1 MSPETIEGLVADY
14 GYGIILVGTYFDHY
28 GIPLFLVFGG
38 IAASQ
43 NLLNLPMVFV
53 CGFAGGWI
61 ADLFLYFLGYKTGL
75 QYWMQFAFVRK
86 LQKPIQWTDRLFEE
100 RPATVVILGRFLF
113 AVSKIIPPF
122 AGMIRYDFK
131 HYFIYSF
138 IGNLLFSAIYTTLS
152 FLAGSV
158 VIDFLKELEITNVV
172 LTLLFVL
179 GMWILT
185 RKLMKNRTASG
196 GT

>member
-1 MSPETIEGLVADY
+1 MSPETIEGLVGDY

-43 NLLNLPMVFV
+43 NLLNLPMVFI

-86 LQKPIQWTDRLFEE
+86 LGKLIQWTDRLFQK
-100 RPATVVILGRFLF
+100 RPAMMVILGRFLF

-122 AGMIRYDFK
+122 AGMVRYNFK
-131 HYFIYSF
+131 RYFVYSF
-138 IGNLLFSAIYTTLS
+138 IGNFLFSAIYTGIS

-158 VIDFLKELEITNVV
+158 VVDSLKELEITNVIA
-172 LTLLFVL
+172 TLLFV
-179 GMWILT
+179 GVMWLVT
-185 RKLMKNRTASG
+185 RKLLKDRTVSG

>member
-1 MSPETIEGLVADY
+1 MSPETIEGLVRDY
-14 GYGIILVGTYFDHY
+14 GYGIILIGTYFDHY

-43 NLLNLPMVFV
+43 NILDVYLVLL

-86 LQKPIQWTDRLFEE
+86 LSQPIDAVGRMFQTH
-100 RPATVVILGRFLF
+100 PALLVILGRFLF

-122 AGMIRYDFK
+122 AGMIRYEIK
-131 HYFIYSF
+131 RYVVYSF
-138 IGNLLFSAIYTTLS
+138 LGNIIFSAAYTWIS
-152 FLAGSV
+152 ISV
-158 VIDFLKELEITNVV
+158 GASILTSMKELKATNIILTALFI
-172 LTLLFVL
+172 LTLFWLTKKLFKQRIV
-179 GMWILT
+179 
-185 RKLMKNRTASG
+185 
-196 GT
+196 

>member
-1 MSPETIEGLVADY
+1 MSPEAIEGLVRDY
-14 GYGIILVGTYFDHY
+14 GYGVILIGTYFDHY

-43 NLLNLPMVFV
+43 NILDANLVLL

-86 LQKPIQWTDRLFEE
+86 LSKPIEWTGKLFQT
-100 RPATVVILGRFLF
+100 RPAMLVIAGRFLF

-122 AGMIRYDFK
+122 AGMIRYEIK
-131 HYFIYSF
+131 RYIIYSF
-138 IGNLLFSAIYTTLS
+138 IGNILFSPAYTWLSVTLGHSILAGLKGLKATNVILSLLFIASMIWLS
-152 FLAGSV
+152 KKMLSQ
-158 VIDFLKELEITNVV
+158 K
-172 LTLLFVL
+172 
-179 GMWILT
+179 
-185 RKLMKNRTASG
+185 S
-196 GT
+196 

>member
-1 MSPETIEGLVADY
+1 MSPETIEALVRDY
-14 GYGIILVGTYFDHY
+14 GYGVILIGTYFDHY

-43 NLLNLPMVFV
+43 NILNPQLVFL

-86 LQKPIQWTDRLFEE
+86 LAHPIDWTGRLFQT
-100 RPATVVILGRFLF
+100 RPALMVILGRFLF

-122 AGMIRYDFK
+122 AGMIRYEVK
-131 HYFIYSF
+131 RYIAYSF
-138 IGNLLFSAIYTTLS
+138 IGNIAFSAFYTWISVSIGSGVLASLKGLKAANVFLTALFILS
-152 FLAGSV
+152 
-158 VIDFLKELEITNVV
+158 
-172 LTLLFVL
+172 LL
-179 GMWILT
+179 WLT
-185 RKLMKNRTASG
+185 RRLLKSG
-196 GT
+196 RA